1 MRCPKC
7 AQENPTGKIV
17 CSRCG
22 TRLRPGAGPAMVVV
36 TPERFMTW
44 LRADLVKLAVVLV
57 IVTVMAVALGTL
69 VR

>member
-22 TRLRPGAGPAMVVV
+22 TRLRPGAGPVMVAV
-36 TPERFMTW
+36 TPERFMAW

-57 IVTVMAVALGTL
+57 IVTVMAVGLGTL
-69 VR
+69 IR

>member
-7 AQENPTGKIV
+7 GQENPAGKIV

-22 TRLRPGAGPAMVVV
+22 TRLRPGAGPAVVAH
-36 TPERFMTW
+36 TPEQFMAW
-44 LRADLVKLAVVLV
+44 LRADLIKLAAVLAVV
-57 IVTVMAVALGTL
+57 IIMAVALGTL

>member
-7 AQENPTGKIV
+7 GQDNPAGKIV

-22 TRLRPGAGPAMVVV
+22 TRLRPGAGPAVVAA
-36 TPERFMTW
+36 TPERFMAW
-44 LRADLVKLAVVLV
+44 LRGDLNKLAVVLALV
-57 IVTVMAVALGTL
+57 IVMGIALGTL

>member
-7 AQENPTGKIV
+7 GQENPAGKIV
-17 CSRCG
+17 CNRCG
-22 TRLRPGAGPAMVVV
+22 TRLRPGAGPAVVAA
-36 TPERFMTW
+36 TPERFMAW

-57 IVTVMAVALGTL
+57 IVMVMAVALGTL